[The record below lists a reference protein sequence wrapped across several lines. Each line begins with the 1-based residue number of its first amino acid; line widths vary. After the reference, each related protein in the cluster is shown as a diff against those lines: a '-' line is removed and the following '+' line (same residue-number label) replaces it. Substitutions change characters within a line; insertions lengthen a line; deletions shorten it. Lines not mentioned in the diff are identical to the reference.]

1 MEFGNSFKT
10 FKNQSYLQSSF
21 TLLLFFASWSIWWS
35 FFQIWLTSEKNGL
48 GLTGS
53 EVGTIYSANSLT
65 TLILMFLYGIIQDK
79 LAIKRTLL
87 IFCASLSTL
96 VGPFFIWIYAP
107 LIQNNFMVGIFVG
120 SIFLSAG
127 FLAAAGI
134 YEAVSERFSRYFDFK
149 YGQARAWGSFGYAV
163 SALIAGFLFVKNP
176 EYNFW
181 VGSVIGLLL
190 LLNLIF
196 IKPKVE
202 DKAKHEI
209 TYDDTDASIPSF
221 KEMIALLKLPH
232 LWVIVIF
239 IMFSWSFYTIY
250 DQQMFP
256 DFYTKLFET
265 PESGQQMYGTLNSI
279 QVFFEALMMSII
291 PIVMYKLGV
300 KNTLMLGI
308 CFMVARIGLSG
319 LLEHPI
325 SVSMIK
331 MMHAI
336 EVPLFMLPMF
346 RYITLHFNPKLSAT
360 LYMIGFQIAAQIG
373 QVILSTPL
381 GNLRDHIG
389 YGDTFLI
396 ISGIALLAGIFAI
409 FTFKKDDEDV
419 NGDPFIR
426 QKDIKEKGA

>member
-1 MEFGNSFKT
+1 MQMFQT
-10 FKNQSYLQSSF
+10 FKNKSYLQSSF
-21 TLLLFFASWSIWWS
+21 TLLIFFASWSIWWS

-48 GLTGS
+48 GLSGS
-53 EVGTIYSANSLT
+53 EVGTIYSANSFV
-65 TLILMFLYGIIQDK
+65 TLILMFVYGILQDK
-79 LAIKRTLL
+79 LVLKRSLL
-87 IFCASLSTL
+87 IFCATMSTL

-107 LIQNNFMVGIFVG
+107 LIQNHFTIGIIVG

-127 FLAAAGI
+127 FLSASGI

-149 YGQARAWGSFGYAV
+149 YGQARAWGSFGYAI
-163 SALIAGFLFVKNP
+163 SALVAGFLFVKNP

-181 VGSVIGLLL
+181 LGSILGLFL

-196 IKPKVE
+196 WKPKQE
-202 DKAKHEI
+202 NKAKDEI
-209 TYDDTDASIPSF
+209 SNDDVDSSIPSF
-221 KEMIALLKLPH
+221 KEMFDLLKLPH

-256 DFYTKLFET
+256 DFYTQLFSSPET
-265 PESGQQMYGTLNSI
+265 GQQMYGTLNSI
-279 QVFFEALMMSII
+279 QVFFEALMMGVVPII
-291 PIVMYKLGV
+291 MYKLGV
-300 KNTLMLGI
+300 RNTLLLGV
-308 CFMVARIGLSG
+308 CVMVARIGFSG
-319 LLEHPI
+319 ILNTPFTI
-325 SVSMIK
+325 SIIK

-381 GNLRDHIG
+381 GTLRDNIG
-389 YGDTFLI
+389 YSNTFLV
-396 ISGIALLAGIFAI
+396 ISGIALISGIFAI
-409 FTFKKDDEDV
+409 FAFKKDDEDV
-419 NGDPFIR
+419 YGDPFIR
-426 QKDIKEKGA
+426 QNQIKRKEV

>member
-1 MEFGNSFKT
+1 MQMFQT
-10 FKNQSYLQSSF
+10 FKNKSYLQSSF
-21 TLLLFFASWSIWWS
+21 TLLIFFASWSIWWS

-48 GLTGS
+48 GLSGS
-53 EVGTIYSANSLT
+53 EVGTIYSANSFV
-65 TLILMFLYGIIQDK
+65 TLILMFAYGILQDK
-79 LAIKRTLL
+79 LVLKRSLL
-87 IFCASLSTL
+87 IFCATMSTL

-107 LIQNNFMVGIFVG
+107 LIQNQFTIGIIVG

-127 FLAAAGI
+127 FLSAAGI

-149 YGQARAWGSFGYAV
+149 YGQARAWGSFGYAI
-163 SALIAGFLFVKNP
+163 SALVAGFLFVKNP

-181 VGSVIGLLL
+181 LGSILGLFL

-196 IKPKVE
+196 WKPKQE
-202 DKAKHEI
+202 NKAKDEI
-209 TYDDTDASIPSF
+209 SNEDVDSSIPSF
-221 KEMIALLKLPH
+221 KEMLDLLKLPH

-256 DFYTKLFET
+256 EFYTQLFSSSET
-265 PESGQQMYGTLNSI
+265 GQQMYGTLNSI
-279 QVFFEALMMSII
+279 QVFFEALMMGVVPII
-291 PIVMYKLGV
+291 MFKLGV
-300 KNTLMLGI
+300 RNTLLLGV
-308 CFMVARIGLSG
+308 CVMVARIGLSG
-319 LLEHPI
+319 VLTTPFTI
-325 SVSMIK
+325 SIIK

-381 GNLRDHIG
+381 GTLRDNIG
-389 YGDTFLI
+389 YSNTFLV
-396 ISGIALLAGIFAI
+396 ISGIALISGIFAI
-409 FTFKKDDEDV
+409 FAFKKDDEDV
-419 NGDPFIR
+419 YGDPFIR
-426 QKDIKEKGA
+426 QNQIKRKEV

>member
-1 MEFGNSFKT
+1 MFQT
-10 FKNQSYLQSSF
+10 FKNKSYLQSSF
-21 TLLLFFASWSIWWS
+21 TLLIFFASWSIWWS

-48 GLTGS
+48 GLSGS
-53 EVGTIYSANSLT
+53 EVGTIYSANSFV
-65 TLILMFLYGIIQDK
+65 TLILMFAYGILQDK
-79 LAIKRTLL
+79 LVLKRSLL
-87 IFCASLSTL
+87 IFCATMSTL

-107 LIQNNFMVGIFVG
+107 LIQNQFTIGIIVG

-127 FLAAAGI
+127 FLSAAGI

-149 YGQARAWGSFGYAV
+149 YGQARAWGSFGYAI
-163 SALIAGFLFVKNP
+163 SALVAGFLFVKNP

-181 VGSVIGLLL
+181 LGSILGLFL

-196 IKPKVE
+196 WKPKQE
-202 DKAKHEI
+202 NKAKDEI
-209 TYDDTDASIPSF
+209 SNEDVDSSIPSF
-221 KEMIALLKLPH
+221 KEMLDLLKLPH

-256 DFYTKLFET
+256 EFYTQLFSSSET
-265 PESGQQMYGTLNSI
+265 GQQMYGTLNSI
-279 QVFFEALMMSII
+279 QVFFEALMMGVVPII
-291 PIVMYKLGV
+291 MFKLGV
-300 KNTLMLGI
+300 RNTLLLGV
-308 CFMVARIGLSG
+308 CVMVARIGLSG
-319 LLEHPI
+319 VLTTPFTI
-325 SVSMIK
+325 SIIK

-381 GNLRDHIG
+381 GTLRDNIG
-389 YGDTFLI
+389 YSNTFLV
-396 ISGIALLAGIFAI
+396 ISGIALISGIFAI
-409 FTFKKDDEDV
+409 FAFKKDDEDV
-419 NGDPFIR
+419 YGDPFIR
-426 QKDIKEKGA
+426 QNQIKRKEV

>member
-1 MEFGNSFKT
+1 M
-10 FKNQSYLQSSF
+10 
-21 TLLLFFASWSIWWS
+21 
-35 FFQIWLTSEKNGL
+35 
-48 GLTGS
+48 
-53 EVGTIYSANSLT
+53 
-65 TLILMFLYGIIQDK
+65 
-79 LAIKRTLL
+79 
-87 IFCASLSTL
+87 
-96 VGPFFIWIYAP
+96 
-107 LIQNNFMVGIFVG
+107 
-120 SIFLSAG
+120 
-127 FLAAAGI
+127 
-134 YEAVSERFSRYFDFK
+134 
-149 YGQARAWGSFGYAV
+149 

-265 PESGQQMYGTLNSI
+265 PEAGQQMYGTLNSI

>member
-1 MEFGNSFKT
+1 MFQT
-10 FKNQSYLQSSF
+10 FKNKSYLQSSF
-21 TLLLFFASWSIWWS
+21 TLLIFFASWSIWWS

-48 GLTGS
+48 GLSGS
-53 EVGTIYSANSLT
+53 EVGTIYSANSFV
-65 TLILMFLYGIIQDK
+65 TLILMFVYGILQDK
-79 LAIKRTLL
+79 LVLKRSLL
-87 IFCASLSTL
+87 IFCATMSTL

-107 LIQNNFMVGIFVG
+107 LIQNHFTIGIIVG

-127 FLAAAGI
+127 FLSASGI

-149 YGQARAWGSFGYAV
+149 YGQARAWGSFGYAI
-163 SALIAGFLFVKNP
+163 SALVAGFLFVKNP

-181 VGSVIGLLL
+181 LGSILGLFL

-196 IKPKVE
+196 WKPKQE
-202 DKAKHEI
+202 NKAKDEI
-209 TYDDTDASIPSF
+209 SNDDVDSSIPSF
-221 KEMIALLKLPH
+221 KEMFDLLKLPH

-256 DFYTKLFET
+256 DFYTQLFSSPET
-265 PESGQQMYGTLNSI
+265 GQQMYGTLNSI
-279 QVFFEALMMSII
+279 QVFFEALMMGVVPII
-291 PIVMYKLGV
+291 MYKLGV
-300 KNTLMLGI
+300 RNTLLLGV
-308 CFMVARIGLSG
+308 CVMVARIGFSG
-319 LLEHPI
+319 ILNTPFTI
-325 SVSMIK
+325 SIIK

-381 GNLRDHIG
+381 GTLRDNIG
-389 YGDTFLI
+389 YSNTFLV
-396 ISGIALLAGIFAI
+396 ISGIALISGIFAI
-409 FTFKKDDEDV
+409 FAFKKDDEDV
-419 NGDPFIR
+419 YGDPFIR
-426 QKDIKEKGA
+426 QNQIKRKEV

>member
-1 MEFGNSFKT
+1 MNFSSYIQP
-10 FKNQSYLQSSF
+10 FKNKSYLQSSF
-21 TLLLFFASWSIWWS
+21 TFLLFFASWSIWWS

-48 GLTGS
+48 GLSGS

-65 TLILMFLYGIIQDK
+65 TLILMFIYGIIQDR
-79 LAIKRTLL
+79 LVIKRTLL
-87 IFCASLSTL
+87 IFCSTMSTL

-107 LIQNNFMVGIFVG
+107 LIQNNFSLGIVVG

-127 FLAAAGI
+127 FLSAAGI
-134 YEAVSERFSRYFDFK
+134 YEAVSERFSRYFDFN

-163 SALIAGFLFVKNP
+163 FALIAGFLFVKNP

-181 VGSVIGLLL
+181 LGSLLGLFL

-196 IKPKVE
+196 WKPKSE
-202 DKAKHEI
+202 NIAKNEMI
-209 TYDDTDASIPSF
+209 NDETDTSIPSF
-221 KEMIALLKLPH
+221 TEMISLLKLPH
-232 LWVIVIF
+232 LWVITIF

-256 DFYTKLFET
+256 DFYTKLFDT
-265 PESGQQMYGTLNSI
+265 PEAGQQMYGTLNSI
-279 QVFFEALMMSII
+279 QVFFEALMMGVI
-291 PIVMYKLGV
+291 PILMLRFGIRNTLLLGV
-300 KNTLMLGI
+300 
-308 CFMVARIGLSG
+308 CVMVVRIGLSG
-319 LLEHPI
+319 LLNDPVT
-325 SVSMIK
+325 VSIIK

-360 LYMIGFQIAAQIG
+360 LYMIAFQIAAQIG

-381 GNLRDHIG
+381 GTLRDQIG
-389 YGDTFLI
+389 YSQTFLI
-396 ISGIALLAGIFAI
+396 ISGIALIAGIFAI
-409 FTFKKDDEDV
+409 FAFKKDDEDV

-426 QKDIKEKGA
+426 QT